1 MEFLLTALGWL
12 ATAVAAYVGLMVA
25 IVLGC
30 IFIMVL
36 AVVAGAWVNKPS
48 TKFRKF

>member
-12 ATAVAAYVGLMVA
+12 ATAVAAYVGIMVA
-25 IVLGC
+25 IMIGC
-30 IFIMVL
+30 LVIVVL

-48 TKFRKF
+48 TKIRKL